1 MSSTLEEID
10 GNSNITI
17 DLDEK
22 ELDSKCSEEEV
33 LVNGNGCEDD
43 TNLNGDTSDNR
54 DDSHN
59 VKAHNSLS
67 PLNGITRGGDQEVN
81 FILAEY
87 EHTKGELSKL
97 QTDYRL
103 SLERE
108 KSLCEKLKDYHA
120 KEDSSG
126 EDLSRIN
133 EDLRKNLDAVLEELI
148 SSKDELKR

>member
-33 LVNGNGCEDD
+33 LVNGDGCEDD

-54 DDSHN
+54 DESHN

-67 PLNGITRGGDQEVN
+67 PLNGITSGGDQEVN

-87 EHTKGELSKL
+87 E
-97 QTDYRL
+97 
-103 SLERE
+103 
-108 KSLCEKLKDYHA
+108 LKDYHA
-120 KEDSSG
+120 KEDSSS
-126 EDLSRIN
+126 EDLSTIN

>member
-33 LVNGNGCEDD
+33 LVNGNECEDD

-54 DDSHN
+54 DESHN
-59 VKAHNSLS
+59 VKAHNSWS

-103 SLERE
+103 SLEHE

-133 EDLRKNLDAVLEELI
+133 EDLRNNLDAVLEELI